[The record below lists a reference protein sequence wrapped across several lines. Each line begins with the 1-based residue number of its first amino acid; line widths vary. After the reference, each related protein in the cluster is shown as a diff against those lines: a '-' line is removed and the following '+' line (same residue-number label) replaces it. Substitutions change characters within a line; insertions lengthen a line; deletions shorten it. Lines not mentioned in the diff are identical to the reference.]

1 MTAKRLQS
9 GGAHGEAPVQKRPR
23 WCCAEEAGPTPGAGA
38 DARKAVRDLQWA
50 CRQRPLDWWTAAA
63 AAGVLGAGAA
73 ALTAKDAAVALQALA
88 KVDDCDEART
98 AEALVRERLLQPASC
113 DELDRRS
120 RADGAEKAG
129 GNSRY
134 RHRGSVVAAGYGP
147 APGRIRGLPS

>member
-113 DELDRRS
+113 DELDACGA
-120 RADGAEKAG
+120 RAA
-129 GNSRY
+129 
-134 RHRGSVVAAGYGP
+134 RGSSRGKV
-147 APGRIRGLPS
+147 RRRRGLPS